1 MNADLISFAAD
12 QLLELQR
19 CGFNVAALTLI
30 QKRETPDTQRLSPSN
45 CASVVF

>member
-1 MNADLISFAAD
+1 MNALAGVERCIKRMEVADLISFAAD

-30 QKRETPDTQRLSPSN
+30 DW
-45 CASVVF
+45 